1 MFIVIST
8 LTRDQT
14 LSKDKSTLQLYNI
27 SHRVYLLHIFT
38 LESRNPFATSHY
50 ITNAQK
56 STVVGLFLFF
66 VGWQPPTGPA
76 HSGSNKTKHNNKHNW
91 KKDTK
96 SCTGCGC
103 PDRLYLDCVT
113 SSMRACCVARAIPT
127 NVCFHLPLHSPG
139 TVSTGPIIVFLSSV
153 F

>member
-8 LTRDQT
+8 LTLDQT

-66 VGWQPPTGPA
+66 VFLFFEFYNNMIVLCNISSALADSRRPGPLIQDQTKQNTTKNITEKKIPNPAPAAAAPT
-76 HSGSNKTKHNNKHNW
+76 
-91 KKDTK
+91 
-96 SCTGCGC
+96 
-103 PDRLYLDCVT
+103 DC
-113 SSMRACCVARAIPT
+113 I
-127 NVCFHLPLHSPG
+127 
-139 TVSTGPIIVFLSSV
+139 
-153 F
+153 